1 MAVTMPGQVSIPA
14 VNRSFMTGL
23 DYLDRHFAKEF
34 IQKYGAQNYTT
45 VLMLL
50 GKKEKVDGKSFY
62 HHESLG
68 KLHSKI
74 TTAAAVVAPAAG
86 ADVTVTLVAGDHAAS
101 GTQSP
106 ARVGEVVRV
115 STSGIEGK
123 MVAVNKTTPNA
134 HTATI
139 RPLQSGQAFV
149 SAGSANL
156 LAGELLEFKGVTE
169 AGERSSAPDP
179 LVSRTE
185 KVTNTTTEI
194 RDVWRQTDWSLIE
207 KVEWEMNGQS
217 FLKYKGTKET
227 ESRMLNDIEF
237 KLVFGDIAN
246 NLGAVGGSFGTQG
259 MIPRIRQGGTTI
271 TYTPGSMGI
280 PDIQTLT
287 RTALFNGGPKEYHGL
302 ADIYARQ
309 EFSNELFSQ
318 YGAGAINYGS
328 VGGNEEM
335 MVTYGFKGMYIDGFS
350 LFLKTYEPFS
360 PEAVYGAIPTTG
372 VPEFRNTILWIPQ
385 GEMQDPISR
394 NSMPNIRIRYNAYEG
409 DKFIKSWET
418 GAFASAG
425 NRTEVAELAIHWLCY
440 AGIEMMGTSQYI
452 LQEG

>member
-1 MAVTMPGQVSIPA
+1 MAVQMPGQISIP
-14 VNRSFMTGL
+14 VINRSFMTGL
-23 DYLDRHFAKEF
+23 DFLDRHFSKEF
-34 IQKYGAQNYTT
+34 IYKYGNQRYTT
-45 VLMLL
+45 VLTLL
-50 GKKEKVDGKSFY
+50 GKKEKVDGKQFY

-74 TTAAAVVAPAAG
+74 TVNAQITAPAAG
-86 ADVTVTLVAGDHAAS
+86 ADVTVTLTAADHANS

-106 ARVGEVVRV
+106 VRVGEVVRV

-123 MVAVNKTTPNA
+123 IVAVNKTTPNA

-149 SAGSANL
+149 TAGSANL
-156 LAGELLEFKGVTE
+156 AAGELLEFKGVTE
-169 AGERSSAPDP
+169 AGERSTAPDP

-207 KVEWEMNGQS
+207 STEFEINGQK

-227 ESRMLNDIEF
+227 EDRFLNDIEF
-237 KLVFGDIAN
+237 KLMFGDIAN

-259 MIPRIRQGGTTI
+259 LIPRVRQGGTTV
-271 TYTPGSMGI
+271 TYTAGSMSI

-287 RTALFNGGPKEYHGL
+287 RTIMFNGGPMEYHGL

-309 EFSNELFSQ
+309 ELSNELFSQ
-318 YGAGAINYGS
+318 YSAGALNYGS

-335 MVTYGFKGMYIDGFS
+335 MVAYGFKGMYMDGYS
-350 LFLKTYEPFS
+350 LFLKTYAPFS
-360 PEAVYGAIPTTG
+360 PEAVYGAVPSTG
-372 VPEFRNTILWIPQ
+372 IPEFRNTILWIPQ
-385 GEMQDPISR
+385 GQMTDPVSK
-394 NSMPNIRIRYNAYEG
+394 NELPNIRIRYNAYEN
-409 DKFIKSWET
+409 DSIIKTWQT
-418 GAFASAG
+418 GAFAPE
-425 NRTEVAELAIHWLCY
+425 NKTEVNELAIHWFTQQ
-440 AGIEMMGTSQYI
+440 GIELMGTSQYI